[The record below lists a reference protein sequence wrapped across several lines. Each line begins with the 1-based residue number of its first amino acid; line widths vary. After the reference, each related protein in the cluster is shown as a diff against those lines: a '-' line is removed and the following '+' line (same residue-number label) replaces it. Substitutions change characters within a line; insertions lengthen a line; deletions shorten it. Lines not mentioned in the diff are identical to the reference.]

1 MRRVSLVNVKP
12 GMKVGRS
19 VRSGNGQVLLNTG
32 VILNDRYIARL
43 RSLGIPSL
51 YIDDGFLPDIQ
62 VDDVIPEEIR
72 IKAVKQV
79 KNLLKAHAKSLGD
92 NVKESEKVYSTISEI
107 IDQLLNNHN
116 LMVELVDI
124 RSMDDYVFA
133 HSVNVCVLALMTG
146 ISLGYERPK
155 LFHLGMGSLLH
166 DIGKVLVPKEILNK
180 PGPLTEEEYNIVK
193 KHPEY
198 GLQILSKNPQVSS
211 LSRMVVYQHHERY
224 CGTGYPQGLKDSEIH
239 EFAQITGMVDM
250 YDALTADRVYRKAF
264 PPHEAYEM
272 IAGAGDYLFPYH
284 IIEPFLSN
292 IAAYP
297 AGTVVELSSREIA
310 VVMRTTKGLPLS
322 PRVRLL
328 YDKAARPVTT
338 LIELEL
344 SDYRNVVISRVLDEL
359 ESLAGDQ
366 AMTNRKQFVNPD

>member
-1 MRRVSLVNVKP
+1 MRRVSLLKIKP
-12 GMKVGRS
+12 GMKVGRP
-19 VRSGNGQVLLNTG
+19 VRNSNGQVLLNAG
-32 VILNDRYIARL
+32 AILNEKYIARL
-43 RSLGIPSL
+43 KLLGIPSL
-51 YIDDGFLPDIQ
+51 YIDDGLITDIQ
-62 VDDVIPEEIR
+62 VDDVIPEETR
-72 IKAVKQV
+72 VKAVKQV
-79 KNLLKAHAKSLGD
+79 KDLLNAHSKSLGRE
-92 NVKESEKVYSTISEI
+92 VHQSQKVYSTINEI
-107 IDQLLNNHN
+107 IDQLLNNSN

-166 DIGKVLVPKEILNK
+166 DIGKILVPKEILNK
-180 PGPLTEEEYNIVK
+180 PGPLTEEEYSVVK

-198 GLQILSKNPQVSS
+198 GLQILGKNSQVSQ
-211 LSRMVVYQHHERY
+211 LSRMIVYQHHERY
-224 CGTGYPQGLKDSEIH
+224 CGAGYPQGLRDSEIH

-297 AGTVVELSSREIA
+297 AGTVVELSTNEVA
-310 VVMRTTKGLPLS
+310 VVVRTSKGLPLS
-322 PRVRLL
+322 PRVRIL
-328 YDKAARPVTT
+328 YDKAGKPVTT
-338 LIELEL
+338 INEIELL
-344 SDYRNVVISRVLDEL
+344 DYRNVVISRVVDEL
-359 ESLAGDQ
+359 ECLNGDQ
-366 AMTNRKQFVNPD
+366 EISKEY